1 MFSDECQKRVAMC
14 ERNVQSPIIEGCF
27 SVLSRHFR
35 IFLGREETISIG
47 DLKIK
52 MTIPVIY
59 GLIVAL

>member
-1 MFSDECQKRVAMC
+1 MC